1 MRRLLKYLPQPMA
14 GLRHR
19 LAALSTRPTQKK
31 KPWFMP
37 SQREVI
43 AGVPAVRSFSA

>member
-1 MRRLLKYLPQPMA
+1 LKFCRSQRQDSA
-14 GLRHR
+14 I
-19 LAALSTRPTQKK
+19 AASALVTRPAQKK

-43 AGVPAVRSFSA
+43 AGVPAPRSFSA